1 MFKSLV
7 FLLPLFFVFLL
18 LSVRVSASERNL
30 SSATSGS
37 ESTTK
42 NLYASNLS
50 CEEIGFQVA
59 QKKIEE
65 GDFNGFVEA
74 IKYGVSDLEMTNKDG
89 LTLLCL
95 AVKNNSF
102 DIASHLLNEHHVNAD
117 TLIVQTISSDPHVVG
132 HYTALFFAQTPE
144 MIRLLVQNGAAVNF
158 VNQEIDQNSQ
168 SVIKSFTNV
177 LKAFSNSDKE
187 LFYTL
192 MTLGASVSNSN

>member
-1 MFKSLV
+1 M
-7 FLLPLFFVFLL
+7 
-18 LSVRVSASERNL
+18 
-30 SSATSGS
+30 
-37 ESTTK
+37 
-42 NLYASNLS
+42 
-50 CEEIGFQVA
+50 A